1 MYGRERLVWGA
12 ALAVRVAWL
21 ANRVFLLAVA
31 AGLAATWVFPAW
43 FAVVLIDAHAPGAMS
58 GIRLL
63 MVIGIVMAV
72 ATDRLLVAL
81 AQIIATARA
90 GDPFIGANARRL
102 RTIGWAL
109 LMLQLLDIPC
119 ALLARFEPNLGS
131 AAPSGAISVG
141 GWIAVLMVFT
151 LSRVF
156 AAGSLMRDELAG
168 TV

>member
-90 GDPFIGANARRL
+90 GDPFIAPTRAVCERLAGLCLCCNCSIFPVRCWPDSSRTSARRRRAGL
-102 RTIGWAL
+102 FR
-109 LMLQLLDIPC
+109 
-119 ALLARFEPNLGS
+119 S
-131 AAPSGAISVG
+131 
-141 GWIAVLMVFT
+141 
-151 LSRVF
+151 
-156 AAGSLMRDELAG
+156 AAGSRC
-168 TV
+168 